1 MKRIVCDGL
10 IHADDDE
17 GQIRNTIKIR
27 LSTVIAT
34 VVHLFLTLMVC
45 WMEWV
50 SYMAMINDKGQVWN
64 SVVKI
69 RLSTVIIMQFT
80 HFWFVEWNG

>member
-27 LSTVIAT
+27 LYCHCYNSSLIFDFNGLLNGMGKL
-34 VVHLFLTLMVC
+34 HG
-45 WMEWV
+45 
-50 SYMAMINDKGQVWN
+50 NDKW
-64 SVVKI
+64 
-69 RLSTVIIMQFT
+69 
-80 HFWFVEWNG
+80 